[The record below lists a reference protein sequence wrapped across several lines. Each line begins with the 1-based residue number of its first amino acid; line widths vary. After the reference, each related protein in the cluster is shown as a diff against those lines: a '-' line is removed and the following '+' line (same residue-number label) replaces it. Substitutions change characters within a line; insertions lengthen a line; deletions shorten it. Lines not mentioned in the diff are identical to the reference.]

1 MEQIDLRLREVA
13 LDQIRPTQMTSG
25 FRDRGAGDA
34 VLRATSGFSIPAARQ
49 RLPCVA
55 LVRSGH
61 ADCRSRARSTKA
73 APPATHQKDL
83 AMRPILLRTCA
94 LALAA
99 AVSTPAFSQ
108 GSSTGSTAIAP
119 STTDSTV
126 RRDSDRG
133 FDWGWLGLL
142 GLAGLIGLRR
152 QPEAPRVDTTRPTA
166 QR

>member
-1 MEQIDLRLREVA
+1 MRCACEERARGLPQQGEV
-13 LDQIRPTQMTSG
+13 DKG
-25 FRDRGAGDA
+25 
-34 VLRATSGFSIPAARQ
+34 RA
-49 RLPCVA
+49 
-55 LVRSGH
+55 SGH
-61 ADCRSRARSTKA
+61 
-73 APPATHQKDL
+73 PPERPS
-83 AMRPILLRTCA
+83 MRPILLRTCA

-99 AVSTPAFSQ
+99 AVSMPAFSQ

-152 QPEAPRVDTTRPTA
+152 QPEAPRVDTMRPTA